1 MRAELSIVIPT
12 LDAAEGL
19 GRALPALAEGLQ
31 EGLIRELIISDGG
44 SKDATLE
51 IADEAGAVVV
61 TGEAS
66 RGG

>member
-31 EGLIRELIISDGG
+31 EGLADFEGDGMFG
-44 SKDATLE
+44 RNLL
-51 IADEAGAVVV
+51 VVFDQRSRM
-61 TGEAS
+61 TG
-66 RGG
+66 R